1 MTSHHNSG
9 SQSFGSQWN
18 NLLLNL
24 GCWQG
29 SFTRLSP
36 QGEIQSD
43 IPSLVSLEE
52 LGNENHTI
60 RQTIQ
65 HVSPAG
71 EITYNKVLEYSSLN
85 RSVLFFEDGSF
96 SQGSIQF
103 APFSEFGAELGFIS
117 GDRRLRL
124 VQLFDKDSH
133 LSNLTLIREHR
144 QNTGATERP
153 HLSIEMLLGEWQ
165 GDAITLYPDWRTP
178 TRYST
183 TLSVWKEGDRLH
195 QRLSA
200 PQLELASSAEI
211 DGSILR
217 FNQGSYPVQLL
228 LLPDGASSNTPLTIP
243 RGQPFLL
250 EAGWLITDTLRQRMI
265 RSYDARGGWVSLTL
279 VTERKVA

>member
-1 MTSHHNSG
+1 MNLYNNST
-9 SQSFGSQWN
+9 SQWD

-24 GCWQG
+24 GCWKG
-29 SFTRLSP
+29 SFTQLSP
-36 QGEIQSD
+36 QGEVQSD
-43 IPSLVSLEE
+43 TASLVSLEE
-52 LGNENHTI
+52 LNDENRTI

-65 HVSPAG
+65 HVSSTG

-144 QNTGATERP
+144 QNTEATERP
-153 HLSIEMLLGEWQ
+153 HLSIEMLQGEWH
-165 GDAITLYPDWRTP
+165 GDAITLYPDWSTP

-183 TLSVWKEGDRLH
+183 MLSVWRNGDRVH

-200 PQLELASSAEI
+200 PQFQLESSATI
-211 DGSILR
+211 NGSILR
-217 FNQGSYPVQLL
+217 FDEGNHPMQLL
-228 LLPDGASSNTPLTIP
+228 LLPDGASSNTPLVIP

-250 EAGWLITDTLRQRMI
+250 EAGWLLSDTLRQRMI

-279 VTERKVA
+279 VTEHKVS